1 MGVRRVLMKLNI
13 YFLIEDGG
21 LLTGI
26 KSDKIS
32 NILLTEFDSEPVYD
46 EKYLKT
52 KIKSYGSKI
61 NRHFHDN

>member
-52 KIKSYGSKI
+52 KVKSYGSRIDKYTFS
-61 NRHFHDN
+61 R